1 MHYPRTAFAINSSG
15 VTITPTQNASAFIG
29 QRVQLSPA
37 DILGIQRFYGCIP
50 TSTSTT
56 TTTTTA
62 TTATTTTA
70 TTATSG
76 RSTGA
81 LNTIPSHLGIYLI
94 CLVSIIYFSN
104 KVY

>member
-50 TSTSTT
+50 TTT
-56 TTTTTA
+56 TTNTATTA
-62 TTATTTTA
+62 TTATP
-70 TTATSG
+70 S
-76 RSTGA
+76 
-81 LNTIPSHLGIYLI
+81 SHLGIHLI